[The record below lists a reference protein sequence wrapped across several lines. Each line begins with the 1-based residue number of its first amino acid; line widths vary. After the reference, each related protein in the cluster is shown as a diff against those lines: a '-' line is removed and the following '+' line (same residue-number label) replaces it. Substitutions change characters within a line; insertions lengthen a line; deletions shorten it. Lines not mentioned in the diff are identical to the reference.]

1 MIRVAIIDD
10 DSRARKELE
19 KLLQKDPDILVVAET
34 GHAGIKEIEEQNPDV
49 ILLDNKKPFT
59 DCLETTETIVGK
71 FENTKI
77 IVLSMDSKNTLL
89 PLHSKHT
96 LEGSL
101 CQVGACFHL
110 CRNCSPEDILAAI
123 KDGHQS
129 GGGSTA

>member
-10 DSRARKELE
+10 NPTSRKELE
-19 KLLQKDPDILVVAET
+19 KLLQKDPDIHVVVET
-34 GHAGIKEIEEQNPDV
+34 DLAGIKEIEEKKPDV
-49 ILLDNKKPFT
+49 ILLDSKKPFT

-71 FENTKI
+71 FENTKV

-110 CRNCSPEDILAAI
+110 CHNCSPEDIIVAI
-123 KDGHQS
+123 REGH
-129 GGGSTA
+129 

>member
-10 DSRARKELE
+10 NPTSRNELE
-19 KLLQKDPDILVVAET
+19 KLLEKDPDIHVVAET
-34 GHAGIKEIEEQNPDV
+34 GLAGIKEIEEKKPDV

-59 DCLETTETIVGK
+59 DCLETTEMIVGK

-101 CQVGACFHL
+101 CQTGACFHL
-110 CRNCSPEDILAAI
+110 CQNCSTEDILAAI
-123 KDGHQS
+123 REGH
-129 GGGSTA
+129 